1 MRVSQRIVPVYRLYQ
16 STLTSPCVLGS
27 PCPSCVQRAL
37 CRGSAYPCRVCR
49 RGGRH
54 SCERAS
60 FAEPAF
66 YVTVRYALDL
76 IRNGLA
82 RFVNRNTGIQLTFS
96 DVTPLRDRSSN
107 VDLSVILPYV
117 GGCIHTRL
125 VVDLGWNVHPL
136 AIEKDCPLTAI
147 YPFV

>member
-1 MRVSQRIVPVYRLYQ
+1 MSQRIVPVYRMYQ
-16 STLTSPCVLGS
+16 STMISSCILGT
-27 PCPSCVQRAL
+27 PCPSCAQMAV
-37 CRGSAYPCRVCR
+37 CRTSGYKCRSCR

-54 SCERAS
+54 ICERAS

-66 YVTVRYALDL
+66 YVTVRYALD
-76 IRNGLA
+76 
-82 RFVNRNTGIQLTFS
+82 RNTGIQLTFA
-96 DVTPLRDRSSN
+96 DVTPLRDRSSK

-125 VVDLGWNVHPL
+125 VVDLGWSIPPL